1 MGLTDK
7 SPICVIVTLLW
18 QSLGVFYLLELNTIR
33 KQNREYE
40 EELMGVYKKRKQAA
54 GARRMSTVLRE
65 TQQDREVVLKQ
76 VLIALPDEYPISA
89 HSLACKQLLLL
100 P

>member
-1 MGLTDK
+1 
-7 SPICVIVTLLW
+7 
-18 QSLGVFYLLELNTIR
+18 LLELNTVR

-76 VLIALPDEYPISA
+76 VLVVLPERIFHFNLLVGVQNHFPLA
-89 HSLACKQLLLL
+89 HGRWNRWRTS
-100 P
+100 